1 MKDSEYVDLT
11 PHLFTAFV
19 MAAFVIGVLVSK
31 SCEREKS
38 AEPRTISQHET
49 ARQKQIAADSI
60 AREEWAA
67 DTLKTF
73 TRFKAR
79 ERVLDSLASELPRQ
93 REKAQHSANT
103 YAKTPTLTNC
113 QHALKD
119 CQHENETQRYALG
132 VQGQQLSEYEQAQ
145 KADRKEIAR
154 SHAAADSSF
163 AGWGQANADL
173 SKSEAMMKKEQG
185 KRFVLSAGVGYGLT
199 PQGLQPNVSVQVGY
213 VIKRF

>member
-1 MKDSEYVDLT
+1 MTAPKLAAL
-11 PHLFTAFV
+11 PLFLVAV
-19 MAAFVIGVLVSK
+19 LCAAIFAAR
-31 SCEREKS
+31 SCNREKKDTPNQGTPNE
-38 AEPRTISQHET
+38 A
-49 ARQKQIAADSI
+49 ARQKQIAVDSI
-60 AREEWAA
+60 ARKEWAA

-113 QHALKD
+113 HHALKD

-173 SKSEAMMKKEQG
+173 SKSEAMLKKEQG